1 MPLFRLMFRWLGRL
15 FGFLSWTVL
24 VLGLLLGM
32 AWGTL
37 HLWIVPR
44 IQEFRP
50 DLEQWAG
57 RAIGAPVRIGQLRVL
72 SNGWVPSFELEDIE
86 VRDALDR
93 TALALPK
100 VWVAVSVRSLLRL
113 QVEQLALERPDLDVR
128 LDANGQWTVAGLAL
142 GPQDGQP
149 SAMAD
154 WLFAQKEVV
163 VRGGTLRWTHEKA
176 APQPD
181 NPGAPVV
188 LTDVDLVIR
197 NALRSHKLRLDA
209 TPPSVWGQRFTLMAQ
224 MNSPLLSA
232 HPGQL
237 QNWSG
242 QVFAEFPHIDAAQ
255 LRPHLSLGLEV
266 QQGEGRL
273 RLWSDLDQGQWQGAS
288 ADVQLQNVRVQL
300 GKDLPALAFDRLAG
314 QISGTYSPEGFSL
327 STRQLSFDTPEQHSW
342 RGGDVTV
349 RYTQPRRAQPAQG
362 QVQGQQ
368 LDLAQLR
375 QLARRLPLPPN
386 WQEELE
392 RTSVQGVV
400 QELDAQW
407 QGSWPELKHY
417 SVKAKASKLG
427 WSAQTQPVQ
436 RPGIEGAQ
444 LELNFNQDG
453 GQAVLAMPAGGLL
466 DAPGWLQ
473 EPLVTLQELQAQAQW
488 KVTKGQVE
496 LPQWSV
502 KLRNADVQAQASGSW
517 KPGAGTL
524 GTLDLK
530 GTIAQAE
537 AQRVARYLP
546 ASLPAD
552 VRQYVEQAVRGGRV
566 SNVQVRIKGPLD
578 KLPFQNA
585 KEGDFRFAGQVQ
597 RLALDYMPPVVRG
610 TGKRAW
616 PMLGDLEG
624 ELVFDRWSMQFKG
637 KSAVAGSGP
646 QALKFSDIDVRIPH
660 MDERPQLHVSA
671 KARGG
676 AQATLQAMRDTAL
689 DDLLEGALHN
699 AQASGNIQGN
709 FALDVP
715 LHGDGRERLQGQ
727 VQLQGNDVRMAA
739 YLPALQKAKGSVT
752 FSHEGFSLRQLQGQL
767 LGGPVRLEGGMKTQ
781 GKQPVLNIRLQGQ
794 ATAAGLQAA
803 RELAPLNVLA
813 RRMTGSSAYTAELG
827 WRDGLPVLEVRS
839 QLQGLA
845 LDLPA
850 PLNKPAS
857 GAMALSIS
865 NQALKGSAGTHD
877 QVLVSLG
884 SAFGA
889 HYVRRVSDGTP
900 VVVRGSLGLGGS
912 RTLTAPLPDQGVVGS
927 FQFEN
932 LDTDA
937 WLSLLQTSSGSEGLS
952 EASMG
957 YLPTRAG
964 LRAQMLRVEG
974 RDFHDLVV
982 TASREGGLWSAIV
995 DAREMNGQ
1003 LQYRAAQGAQA
1014 GRVFAR
1020 LSRLDLPAAN
1030 PASNDS
1036 LLASPPSSMPALDI
1050 VIQKMRLRGKDVGQ
1064 VDIQAINR
1072 EVQRSDRSFA
1082 REWQLDTFNITLP
1095 EARLLASGRWQPG
1108 QRTSLD
1114 FKLESKDSGA
1124 LLSRLG
1130 TPDAL
1135 RDGPGVLAGRI
1146 SWLGSPLQ
1154 PHYPSMD
1161 GQFNIALG
1169 RGQFLKADPGAAK
1182 LLGVLS
1188 LQALP
1193 RRLLLDF
1200 RDVFYQGFV
1209 FDTVRGDVSIQRGM
1223 AQTRNLQIQGVNA
1236 LLQMDGSA
1244 DIEQETQ
1251 RLRVLVLPEL
1261 DAGTASL
1268 VAGIAVN
1275 PVVGLTSFLAQLF
1288 LQNPLAKATSQ
1299 EFLIE
1304 GPWSNP
1310 VVTKVETPPAGSTS
1324 TTPSR

>member
-57 RAIGAPVRIGQLRVL
+57 RALGAPVRIGQLRVL
-72 SNGWVPSFELEDIE
+72 SNGWVPSFELQDIE
-86 VRDALDR
+86 VRDAQGR
-93 TALALPK
+93 TALTLPK

-113 QVEQLALERPDLDVR
+113 QVEQLALDRPDLDVR
-128 LDANGQWTVAGLAL
+128 LDAHGQWTVAGLVLKAD
-142 GPQDGQP
+142 DGQP
-149 SAMAD
+149 SAAAD
-154 WLFAQKEVV
+154 WVFSQKEVV
-163 VRGGTLRWTHEKA
+163 VRGGTLRWTHET
-176 APQPD
+176 PGTLPNHQPE
-181 NPGAPVV
+181 PLV

-209 TPPSVWGQRFTLMAQ
+209 TPPAAWGQRFTLMAQ

-232 HPGQL
+232 HPGLVQS
-237 QNWSG
+237 WSG
-242 QVFAEFPHIDAAQ
+242 QVFAEFPHVDAAQ
-255 LRPHLSLGLEV
+255 LRPHVNLGMDV
-266 QQGEGRL
+266 QQGQGRL
-273 RLWSDLDQGQWQGAS
+273 RLWSDVSQGQWRGAS
-288 ADVQLQNVRVQL
+288 ADVQLQGVRLQL
-300 GKDLPALAFDRLAG
+300 GSDLPLMAFDRISGLV
-314 QISGTYSPEGFSL
+314 SGTYSPEGFSL
-327 STRQLSFDTPEQHSW
+327 STRQLSFDTPDQEKW
-342 RGGDVTV
+342 RGGDVSV
-349 RYTQPRRAQPAQG
+349 RYTHAHSTHAAQG
-362 QVQGQQ
+362 QIQGKQ
-368 LDLAQLR
+368 LDLANLR
-375 QLARRLPLPPN
+375 QLARRLPLPTV

-392 RTSVQGVV
+392 RTQAQGVV

-407 QGSWPELKHY
+407 QGTWPQLKQY
-417 SVKAKASKLG
+417 SVKARAVGLG
-427 WSAQTQPVQ
+427 WNAQTQPWQ
-436 RPGIEGAQ
+436 RPGMEGAQ
-444 LELNFNQDG
+444 LELNVDQDG
-453 GQAVLAMPAGGLL
+453 GQATLAMPSGGLL
-466 DAPGWLQ
+466 DMPGWLQ

-488 KVTKGQVE
+488 KVNKGQVE

-502 KLRNADVQAQASGSW
+502 KLRNADMQAQASGSW
-517 KPGAGTL
+517 RPGPDTL

-530 GTIAQAE
+530 GTIVQAE

-552 VRQYVEQAVRGGRV
+552 VRQYVEQGVRGGRV
-566 SNVQVRIKGPLD
+566 SNVQVRIKGPVD
-578 KLPFQNA
+578 KLPFANA

-610 TGKRAW
+610 ANRRAW
-616 PMLGDLEG
+616 PTLREMNG
-624 ELVFDRWSMQFKG
+624 ELVFERWGMQFRG
-637 KSAVAGSGP
+637 QSALVGTGA
-646 QALKFSDIDVRIPH
+646 QALKFSDIDVRIPD
-660 MDERPQLHVSA
+660 MNAQPQLHVSA
-671 KARGG
+671 KAKGG

-699 AQASGNIQGN
+699 AQASGTIQGD
-709 FALDVP
+709 FALDLP

-727 VQLQGNDVRMAA
+727 VLLQGNDVRMAA
-739 YLPALQKAKGSVT
+739 YLPVLQKARGSVA

-767 LGGPVRLEGGMKTQ
+767 LGGPVRMEGGMKTE
-781 GKQPVLNIRLQGQ
+781 GKQPVLNIRMQGQ
-794 ATAAGLQAA
+794 VSATGLQAA

-813 RRMTGSSAYTAELG
+813 QRMTGTSAYSAELG
-827 WRDGLPVLEVRS
+827 WREGLPVLEVRS

-845 LDLPA
+845 MDLPA
-850 PLNKPAS
+850 PLNKTAIQPL
-857 GAMALSIS
+857 ALSIS
-865 NQALKGSAGTHD
+865 SQARKGSGGTHD
-877 QVLVSLG
+877 QVQIGLG
-884 SAFGA
+884 SVFSA
-889 HYVRRVSDGTP
+889 HYVRQVAGDTP
-900 VVVRGSLGLGGS
+900 RVVRGSLGVGAS
-912 RTLTAPLPDQGVVGS
+912 KALPPPMPEQGVAGV
-927 FQFEN
+927 FEFDT
-932 LDTDA
+932 LDTEA
-937 WLSLLQTSSGSEGLS
+937 WLSLLQTSSNREAVPD
-952 EASMG
+952 ASMG
-957 YLPTRAG
+957 YLPTHAS
-964 LRAQMLRVEG
+964 LRARSLHVED
-974 RDFHDLVV
+974 RDFHDLQV
-982 TASREGGLWSAIV
+982 TATREGGLWSANV
-995 DAREMNGQ
+995 DARELNGQ
-1003 LQYRAAQGAQA
+1003 LQYRAAQGTQA
-1014 GRVFAR
+1014 ARVFAR
-1020 LSRLDLPAAN
+1020 LSRLDLPA
-1030 PASNDS
+1030 SQQTSTDS
-1036 LLASPPSSMPALDI
+1036 LLQSPPSSMPALDI
-1050 VIQKMRLRGKDVGQ
+1050 VIQKMRLRGKDLGQ
-1064 VDIQAINR
+1064 VEIQAINR
-1072 EVQRSDRSFA
+1072 EVQRSDRSMV

-1108 QRTSLD
+1108 QRTSMD

-1124 LLSRLG
+1124 LLTRLG
-1130 TPDAL
+1130 TPEAL
-1135 RDGPGVLAGRI
+1135 RDGSGVLAGRI
-1146 SWLGSPLQ
+1146 SWQGSPMQ

-1169 RGQFLKADPGAAK
+1169 KGQFLKADPGVAK

-1209 FDTVRGDVSIQRGM
+1209 FDTVRGDVSIQRGI

-1244 DIEQETQ
+1244 DLAQETQ

-1304 GPWSNP
+1304 GGWSNP
-1310 VVTKVETPPAGSTS
+1310 TVTKVEAGPAVSTPAS
-1324 TTPSR
+1324 PSR